1 MQMYKVAICE
11 DNKEQQKHTKEL
23 IEKLEIPD
31 IHEIEIF
38 DSGEKLVQAYK
49 MGNQYFIILLDM
61 KMDELNGIE
70 TGEIIQRYD
79 KNVIIIIVTSILEYA
94 VDGYSINAFDFVLK
108 PIDEMKFQK
117 ILYKA
122 IKQLKE
128 SINRVYKISKRDKT
142 ELLKLSEII
151 YFESDRKKVKIHC
164 LNRIVFNNESISEVE
179 ESIEKYNFMRISRFY
194 LINLT
199 FIKEIRSN
207 DIVLNNGEILRYSSK
222 LQKNIKKSY
231 INFMMG
237 DM

>member
-1 MQMYKVAICE
+1 MYKVAICE
-11 DNKEQQKHTKEL
+11 DNQEQQKCIKGL

-31 IHEIEIF
+31 IHEIETF
-38 DSGEKLVQAYK
+38 DSGETLVEAYK
-49 MGNQYFIILLDM
+49 RGNQYSIILLDM
-61 KMDELNGIE
+61 QMDELDGIE

-108 PIDEMKFQK
+108 PINEMKFQK

-164 LNRIVFNNESISEVE
+164 LDRIVSNNESISEVE

-194 LINLT
+194 LINLA

-207 DIVLNNGEILRYSSK
+207 DIVLSNGEILRYSSK

-231 INFMMG
+231 MNFMMG
-237 DM
+237 DI

>member
-1 MQMYKVAICE
+1 MYKVAICE

>member
-1 MQMYKVAICE
+1 MYKVAICE
-11 DNKEQQKHTKEL
+11 DNQDQKKYIKEL

-31 IHEIEIF
+31 IQEIDTF
-38 DSGEKLVQAYK
+38 DSGETLVEAYK
-49 MGNQYFIILLDM
+49 RGNQYSIILLDM
-61 KMDELNGIE
+61 QMDELNGIE

-94 VDGYSINAFDFVLK
+94 VDGYSINAFDFILK
-108 PIDEMKFQK
+108 PINEMKFQK

-122 IKQLKE
+122 IEQLKKR
-128 SINRVYKISKRDKT
+128 INRVYKISKRDKT

-164 LNRIVFNNESISEVE
+164 LDRIVSNNESISEVE

-194 LINLT
+194 LINLAY
-199 FIKEIRSN
+199 IKEIRSN
-207 DIVLNNGEILRYSSK
+207 DIVLSNGEILRYSSK

-231 INFMMG
+231 MNFMMG
-237 DM
+237 DI

>member
-1 MQMYKVAICE
+1 MYKVAICE
-11 DNKEQQKHTKEL
+11 DNQEQQKYIKEL
-23 IEKLEIPD
+23 IKKLEIPD
-31 IHEIEIF
+31 IQEIETF
-38 DSGEKLVQAYK
+38 DSGETLVEAYK
-49 MGNQYFIILLDM
+49 RGNQYSIILLDM
-61 KMDELNGIE
+61 QMDELNGIE

-122 IKQLKE
+122 IKHLKE

-164 LNRIVFNNESISEVE
+164 LDRIVFNNESISEVE

-207 DIVLNNGEILRYSSK
+207 DIVLSNGEILRYSSK

-231 INFMMG
+231 MNFMMG

>member
-49 MGNQYFIILLDM
+49 MGNQYSIILLDM

-222 LQKNIKKSY
+222 LQKNIKS
-231 INFMMG
+231 
-237 DM
+237 